1 MYRQVDAIYHGG
13 MDGVNEQVRMTRLI
27 SVGGA
32 FAAHV
37 LAARM
42 EAEGIATELRGA
54 IHSPY
59 QFTVGEMSRVD
70 VFVASDDLEDAR
82 VVLLID
88 ELDAVLDLPP
98 QKDRPRGVLRGR
110 AAWVVGTSLVCL
122 GVVPYARVLLS
133 H

>member
-1 MYRQVDAIYHGG
+1 
-13 MDGVNEQVRMTRLI
+13 MDGVNEQVKMTRLI

-32 FAAHV
+32 FAGHV
-37 LAARM
+37 VAARL

-54 IHSPY
+54 LHSPY

-70 VFVASDDLEDAR
+70 VYVAPEDLEDAR

-98 QKDRPRGVLRGR
+98 QKDRPQGLFRGR

-122 GVVPYARVLLS
+122 GLIPYARVVLS
-133 H
+133 L